1 MAVNPSAYF
10 LLFMLNF
17 VCLLI
22 VTLFSSKIIHL
33 VKDPVVVQDTLVGVS
48 TGMTSGSDGV
58 NLNTIISYK

>member
-1 MAVNPSAYF
+1 MP
-10 LLFMLNF
+10 NF
-17 VCLLI
+17 VRLLT

-33 VKDPVVVQDTLVGVS
+33 VKDPVVVQDTIVGVS